1 MNRISKH
8 LGTALIAAS
17 LVAGV
22 GFSAT
27 AGAGEIVKERVKV
40 ADLDLDTVRGQR
52 ILERRVQAAVGRV
65 CTAPVAVPTYTN
77 RSKRDVAE
85 CRRDALEMVQ
95 DQLEAR
101 GIASASLASRD

>member
-8 LGTALIAAS
+8 LGAALIAAS

-22 GFSAT
+22 GFGSVAS
-27 AGAGEIVKERVKV
+27 AGEIVKERVKV
-40 ADLDLDTVRGQR
+40 ADLDLDTARGQR
-52 ILERRVQAAVGRV
+52 ALERRVQAAVSRV
-65 CTAPVAVPTYTN
+65 CAAPVAVPTYTM

-85 CRRDALEMVQ
+85 CRRGAIELVQ
-95 DQLEAR
+95 VQLEAR